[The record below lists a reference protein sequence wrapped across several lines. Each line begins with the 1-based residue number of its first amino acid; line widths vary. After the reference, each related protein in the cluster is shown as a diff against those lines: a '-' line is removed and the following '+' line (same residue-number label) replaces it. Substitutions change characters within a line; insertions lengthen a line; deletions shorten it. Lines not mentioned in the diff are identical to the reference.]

1 AVAGGIIRTDSGRF
15 VKPSLRTWG
24 AVLLL
29 ALRCERLLAGCN
41 LHGLWAFGGY
51 RFNPTR
57 WQPLLHLQRIM
68 SWNINMR
75 FLFSSLKSFAVVSGK
90 SIFSTFTVKQIM
102 LRTIWLIL
110 AIL

>member
-1 AVAGGIIRTDSGRF
+1 
-15 VKPSLRTWG
+15 
-24 AVLLL
+24 
-29 ALRCERLLAGCN
+29 
-41 LHGLWAFGGY
+41 
-51 RFNPTR
+51 
-57 WQPLLHLQRIM
+57 M